1 MLLLRL
7 LVSSPVISRSLANG
21 GIMRKLTNAVL
32 ANSGWAASRAEI
44 DSGESRSRHG
54 LYAFP
59 STGGGFIQMTIVSSA
74 PGLYLWPTDQ
84 VNHLSPGRDG

>member
-59 STGGGFIQMTIVSSA
+59 STGGGFIQMTIVSSD
-74 PGLYLWPTDQ
+74 LWLVPLAKRPCQT
-84 VNHLSPGRDG
+84 PATCR